1 MVKSD
6 KIRKYDAEDIL
17 VLEGLEP
24 VRKRPGMY
32 IGSTG
37 VDGLHHLLVEIFD
50 NARDEAMNGA
60 CDEIE
65 VALLPGEIVRV
76 ADNGAGIPVAIHPK
90 TKVSALETVMTT
102 LHAGGKFEG
111 EGYAIAG
118 GLHGVGA
125 SVVNAL
131 SEWLRVYVYRDGGK
145 HFQEYARGKKRAP
158 VKKLEASKQHG
169 TVVVFKPDATVFSEL
184 VYNWERI
191 VAHLRGQAYLVKGL
205 RIRTIDAR
213 SSDRQ
218 ISFADTLYLKEL
230 NLDLPSRTFYFDGGL
245 LSYVRFQA
253 QKEKVIHKNIFYAEK
268 EADGVQ
274 VEVAFQYLDDIVP
287 REISFANNTITPEG
301 GTHLTG
307 FRTAIT
313 RTLNDYGRK

>member
-1 MVKSD
+1 MVKV
-6 KIRKYDAEDIL
+6 RKYDAEDIV

-65 VALLPGEIVRV
+65 VVLLPEGVVRV
-76 ADNGAGIPVAIHPK
+76 ADNGAGIPVGIHKK

-111 EGYAIAG
+111 AGYQIAG

-131 SEWLRVYVYRDGGK
+131 SEWLTVRVHREGGIY
-145 HFQEYARGKKRAP
+145 FQEYARGGKKAN
-158 VKKLEASKQHG
+158 VKKVGASDRHG
-169 TVVVFKPDATVFSEL
+169 TVVTFKPDSQVFSEL
-184 VYNWERI
+184 IYDFARVVN
-191 VAHLRGQAYLVKGL
+191 HLRGQAYLVKKV
-205 RIRTIDAR
+205 RIRVIDAR
-213 SSDRQ
+213 DTKDK
-218 ISFADTLYLKEL
+218 IADNSVFYIKEL
-230 NLDLPSRTFYFDGGL
+230 NLSLP
-245 LSYVRFQA
+245 
-253 QKEKVIHKNIFYAEK
+253 
-268 EADGVQ
+268 
-274 VEVAFQYLDDIVP
+274 
-287 REISFANNTITPEG
+287 
-301 GTHLTG
+301 
-307 FRTAIT
+307 
-313 RTLNDYGRK
+313 